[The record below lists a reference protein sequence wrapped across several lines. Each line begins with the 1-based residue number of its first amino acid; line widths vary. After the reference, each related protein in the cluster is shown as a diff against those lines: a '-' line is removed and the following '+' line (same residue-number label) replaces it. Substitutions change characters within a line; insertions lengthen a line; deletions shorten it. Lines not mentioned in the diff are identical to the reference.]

1 MAATGFSSQ
10 FKKVTRKKMNMKEIF
25 WKLYKAD
32 TEEEIEQL
40 LSTEQLFAD
49 SKNWKPYGNNQ
60 GNFGTF
66 ESQQNHPVPALIEKI
81 TNSIDAILIKESKL
95 RGIDPKSAEAPK
107 SMSKAVELFYQ
118 VKDGEI
124 GELSEKQRR
133 ELAENIQVIAVGD
146 KTQPSIVIYDN
157 GEGQA
162 PEYFEDSFLSLHRN
176 NKTSIHFVQGK
187 YNMGS
192 TGAVVFCGDNKY
204 QLIGSKR
211 CRELENAESEFGF
224 TLVRRHPLSADEEF
238 EFGKATWYEFFCPF
252 GKIPSFKID
261 EMDLGLYNRSF
272 TTGSIVKLYSYQL
285 PRGSRSDITLDL
297 WRDLN
302 QYMFHLPLPISVFEK
317 RGYSGKTP
325 SKTVLG
331 NRTRITIDSRDK
343 IETTIS
349 FNIPKEA
356 GLGEIPIEVILFKAS
371 VDHNDFIKNKSIIFT
386 QNGQVHGFEGQS
398 FISQDLGFSL
408 LKKHLLIHADCTN
421 IPTSIRQD
429 LFMSNRTH
437 LKQGPKTEKLRD
449 AIIDVLRKSA
459 ELKRI
464 NGERRNSLIHD
475 SESDQGLIENLL
487 SKLPVDKD
495 VLNLLKK
502 DGSLNFLK
510 MQGEKITNPGDRK
523 QEQKKLNRFPS
534 IFKLN
539 LKENKDGK
547 AYKTI
552 PLNQQGR
559 VEIETDIENDYL
571 FRPAEKGKFDIEVLQ
586 KGNVSEKPVNPIP
599 NPNPNIPSDILTINR
614 EGPINGTI
622 RLLIKPNEKAKVG
635 DQVEI
640 RATLSAPGQQFEC
653 VFQIK
658 VDKEL
663 SEPKE
668 NEPKQ
673 DETFPNLPKP
683 QKAYEKSLGNNE
695 ITWQHESLNWTG
707 HDIVKVIPDNE
718 GNELIVSAIII
729 NMDSFVLRNF
739 LSKNRIGN
747 EKEIKFTKDKYF
759 ISIYLHSLIL
769 FSILQ
774 KMRKNDT
781 KLEPIEVDEFV
792 SNMIKP
798 YASFLMYENHHM
810 TKLAFDE

>member
-1 MAATGFSSQ
+1 
-10 FKKVTRKKMNMKEIF
+10 MKEIF
-25 WKLYKAD
+25 WKLYNSN
-32 TEEEIEQL
+32 TEAEVDLI
-40 LSTEQLFAD
+40 LSTEKIFSDA
-49 SKNWKPYGNNQ
+49 KNWKPYGNNQ

-66 ESQQNHPVPALIEKI
+66 ESQQYHPVPALIEKI
-81 TNSIDAILIKESKL
+81 TNSIDAILIKECKL
-95 RGIDPKSAEAPK
+95 KGIDPKSTKAPK
-107 SMSKAVELFYQ
+107 SMIEAVELFYN

-133 ELAENIQVIAVGD
+133 QLAENIQILAVGD
-146 KTQPSIVIYDN
+146 MSQPSIVVYDN
-157 GEGQA
+157 GEGQS
-162 PEYFEDSFLSLHRN
+162 PDNFENSFLSLHRN

-211 CRELENAESEFGF
+211 CKEIENVKSEFGF
-224 TLVRRHPLSADEEF
+224 TLVRRHPLSKEEEF
-238 EFGKATWYEFFCPF
+238 EFGKATWYEFFCPN
-252 GKIPSFKID
+252 GKISSFDIN
-261 EMDLGLYNRSF
+261 EIDLGLYNRRF
-272 TTGSIVKLYSYQL
+272 TTGSVVKLYSYQL
-285 PRGSRSDITLDL
+285 PRGSRSDVTLDL

-302 QYMFHLPLPISVFEK
+302 QYMFHLPLPISIFEK
-317 RGYSGKTP
+317 RDFAGKTP
-325 SKTVLG
+325 SKIVLG

-349 FNIPKEA
+349 FNIPKAA
-356 GLGEIPIEVILFKAS
+356 GLGEIPIEVIVFKAS
-371 VDHNDFIKNKSIIFT
+371 VDHVEFIKNKSIIFT

-398 FISQDLGFSL
+398 FISQELGFSL

-449 AIIDVLRKSA
+449 VIIDVIRKSS
-459 ELKRI
+459 ELKKI
-464 NGERRNSLIHD
+464 NSERRNSLMHD
-475 SESDQGLIENLL
+475 SESDKGLIENLL

-495 VLNLLKK
+495 VLDLLRK

-510 MQGEKITNPGDRK
+510 KQGEKISHAGEK
-523 QEQKKLNRFPS
+523 KHEQKKLNRFPS

-547 AYKTI
+547 VYKLI
-552 PLNQQGR
+552 PLNQQGKI
-559 VEIETDIENDYL
+559 EIETDVDNDYL
-571 FRPAEKGKFDIEVLQ
+571 FRPAEKGKFEIEVLQ
-586 KGNVSEKPVNPIP
+586 KRKLTDNPVNPTP
-599 NPNPNIPSDILTINR
+599 NPNPNVPSDILTINR

-635 DQVEI
+635 DEVEI
-640 RATLSAPGQQFEC
+640 RSTLTAPGQEFEC
-653 VFQIK
+653 IFLVK

-668 NEPKQ
+668 NEPKKA
-673 DETFPNLPKP
+673 ETFPNLPTAK
-683 QKAYEKSLGNNE
+683 KAYEKSSDENE
-695 ITWQHESLNWTG
+695 LTWKHEYLNWTG
-707 HDIVKVIPDNE
+707 HDIVKVIPDKP
-718 GNELIVSAIII
+718 GNELTVDSIII

-739 LSKNRIGN
+739 LSKNRIGSEN
-747 EKEIKFTKDKYF
+747 EIKFTKDKYF
-759 ISIYLHSLIL
+759 LSIYLHSLFL

-774 KMRKNDT
+774 KMRKDDT
-781 KLEPIEVDEFV
+781 RLEPIEVDEFV

-798 YASFLMYENHHM
+798 YASFLMYENHHV

>member
-1 MAATGFSSQ
+1 
-10 FKKVTRKKMNMKEIF
+10 MKEIF
-25 WKLYKAD
+25 WKLFNAD
-32 TEEEIEQL
+32 TEAEVDEI
-40 LSTEQLFAD
+40 LSSEKIFSDA
-49 SKNWKPYGNNQ
+49 KNWKPYGNNQ

-81 TNSIDAILIKESKL
+81 TNSIDALLIKECKL
-95 RGIDPKSAEAPK
+95 KGIDPKSTGAPK
-107 SMSKAVELFYQ
+107 SMSEAVELFYN
-118 VKDGEI
+118 VKDGEV

-133 ELAENIQVIAVGD
+133 ELAENIQILAVGD
-146 KTQPSIVIYDN
+146 KSQPSIIIYDN
-157 GEGQA
+157 GEGQS
-162 PEYFEDSFLSLHRN
+162 PDNFENSFLSLHRN
-176 NKTSIHFVQGK
+176 NKTNIHFVQGK

-211 CRELENAESEFGF
+211 CKELENVETEFGF
-224 TLVRRHPLSADEEF
+224 TLVRRHPLSSEEEL
-238 EFGKATWYEFFCPF
+238 EFGKATWYEFFCPN
-252 GKIPSFKID
+252 GIISSFDIN
-261 EMDLGLYNRSF
+261 EIDLGLYNRKF
-272 TTGSIVKLYSYQL
+272 TTGSVVKLYSYQL
-285 PRGSRSDITLDL
+285 PRGSRSDVTLDL

-302 QYMFHLPLPISVFEK
+302 QYMFHLPLPISVYEK
-317 RGYSGKTP
+317 RDYAGKTP

-349 FNIPKEA
+349 FNIPKQA
-356 GLGEIPIEVILFKAS
+356 GLGEIPIEVIVFKAS
-371 VDHNDFIKNKSIIFT
+371 VDHGEFIKNKSIIFT

-398 FISQDLGFSL
+398 FISQELGFSL

-449 AIIDVLRKSA
+449 AIIDVLRKSS

-464 NGERRNSLIHD
+464 NSERRNSLMHD
-475 SESDQGLIENLL
+475 SKSDKGLIENLL

-495 VLNLLKK
+495 VLNLLRK

-510 MQGEKITNPGDRK
+510 KQGEKISNTDEK
-523 QEQKKLNRFPS
+523 KHEQKKLNRFPS

-547 AYKTI
+547 LYKTI
-552 PLNQQGR
+552 PLNQHGKI
-559 VEIETDIENDYL
+559 EIETDVENDYL
-571 FRPAEKGKFDIEVLQ
+571 FRPAEKGKFEIEVLQ
-586 KGNVSEKPVNPIP
+586 KRNLTDERVNPTP
-599 NPNPNIPSDILTINR
+599 NPNPNVTSDILTINR
-614 EGPINGTI
+614 EGPIDGTI

-635 DQVEI
+635 DELKI
-640 RATLSAPGQQFEC
+640 RATLSAPGQEFEC
-653 VFQIK
+653 VFQVK

-673 DETFPNLPKP
+673 VETFPNLPTPK
-683 QKAYEKSLGNNE
+683 KAYEKSSEENE
-695 ITWQHESLNWTG
+695 LTWQHELLNWTG
-707 HDIVKVIPDNE
+707 HDIVKIIPDNA
-718 GNELIVSAIII
+718 GNDLTVDSIII

-739 LSKNRIGN
+739 LSKNRIDN
-747 EKEIKFTKDKYF
+747 ENEIKFTKDKYF
-759 ISIYLHSLIL
+759 LSIYLHSLFL

-774 KMRKNDT
+774 KMRKDDA
-781 KLEPIEVDEFV
+781 KLEQIEIDEFV

-798 YASFLMYENHHM
+798 YASFLMYENHHV